1 MEGKDKLINENNNLI
16 KNYEKEIKDLKEQL
30 NRANKIIDSQKIEIK
45 ELKNQINSLKNI
57 DNNQIN
63 NLKNEIINKTNQIN
77 QLMAQ
82 LQNINLNNNGNL
94 QNNQI
99 NRSDFKSVSF
109 ISTDNSIFYSVPC
122 SGYDTFAEIEEKF
135 YKEYPELRETN
146 NTYLANGKEIL
157 RFKTINDNKIGTGK
171 PIMLIKPS

>member
-16 KNYEKEIKDLKEQL
+16 KNYENEIKDLKEKL
-30 NRANKIIDSQKIEIK
+30 NKANKLIDSQGIEIK

-63 NLKNEIINKTNQIN
+63 NLKNDIINKTNKIN
-77 QLMAQ
+77 QLTEQ
-82 LQNINLNNNGNL
+82 LQNINLNNNGNIP
-94 QNNQI
+94 NNQI
-99 NRSDFKSVSF
+99 NRSDFKAVTF
-109 ISTDNSIFYSVPC
+109 VSTDNSICFAVPC
-122 SGYDTFAEIEEKF
+122 SGNDTFAEVEEKF

-157 RFKTINDNKIGTGK
+157 RFKTINNNKIGTGK
-171 PIMLIKPS
+171 PVMLIKPS